1 MAFKFVNWWIRGF
14 IFWCHEQVK
23 KQFFTASPSNI
34 QSADFFY
41 VLTAQIAMGLPVKS
55 EQLWDLLT
63 IANHSADITNLQA
76 GIANH
81 SADITNLQEEMETN
95 NAGIAEN
102 LASIGSINK
111 DITDLKS
118 CQTSKWLA

>member
-1 MAFKFVNWWIRGF
+1 MNRLK
-14 IFWCHEQVK
+14 
-23 KQFFTASPSNI
+23 SNFYRFPF

-63 IANHSADITNLQA
+63 IANNSAK
-76 GIANH
+76 
-81 SADITNLQEEMETN
+81 ITNLQEEIEIN

-111 DITDLKS
+111 DITNVKS
-118 CQTSKWLA
+118 CQTSKWSA

>member
-1 MAFKFVNWWIRGF
+1 MTVPKA
-14 IFWCHEQVK
+14 
-23 KQFFTASPSNI
+23 
-34 QSADFFY
+34 
-41 VLTAQIAMGLPVKS
+41 LGLPAKS
-55 EQLWDLLT
+55 EQLWDILPS

-95 NAGIAEN
+95 NAGIAGN

-118 CQTSKWLA
+118 CQTSK

>member
-1 MAFKFVNWWIRGF
+1 MNSWV
-14 IFWCHEQVK
+14 
-23 KQFFTASPSNI
+23 FFDVTNRLKSNFYRFPF

-118 CQTSKWLA
+118 CQTSK

>member
-1 MAFKFVNWWIRGF
+1 V
-14 IFWCHEQVK
+14 VS
-23 KQFFTASPSNI
+23 FFDVTNRLKSNFYRFPFQI
-34 QSADFFY
+34 PDFFY

-63 IANHSADITNLQA
+63 IANNSAK
-76 GIANH
+76 
-81 SADITNLQEEMETN
+81 ITNLQEEIAIN

-111 DITDLKS
+111 DITNVKS
-118 CQTSKWLA
+118 CQTSK

>member
-1 MAFKFVNWWIRGF
+1 
-14 IFWCHEQVK
+14 
-23 KQFFTASPSNI
+23 
-34 QSADFFY
+34 
-41 VLTAQIAMGLPVKS
+41 MGLPVKS

-63 IANHSADITNLQA
+63 IANLKA

-118 CQTSKWLA
+118 CQTSK